1 MTVAFA
7 LLAALGNAV
16 NVITQH
22 IASTSDPQRSTGWR
36 LVVYLFKNPLWLL
49 GWVALLGAF
58 VFQALALHAGQLSVV
73 QTLLIT
79 ELVFAL
85 LLRRIWIRQ
94 AISASAWASAAL
106 TSAAVAVFLTVAEPR
121 GGHLTPTSGAWLSS
135 ILGCGLAA
143 AVAGL
148 LALRGPP
155 ARRAALLA
163 TSAGMVWA
171 LEATFIKSMTDTLVS
186 DGIGGSLARWPIYA
200 VAVGG
205 VVGTLLV
212 QAALHVGPLRASQPF
227 LVIVDPVV
235 SIFLSVHLF
244 DEYFT
249 GGVADLLIGS
259 VAFVVM
265 CVGVVLADADGPRG
279 RRGPAA
285 AVQPTSSG

>member
-7 LLAALGNAV
+7 LLAALGQRGQCHHPAHR
-16 NVITQH
+16 QH
-22 IASTSDPQRSTGWR
+22 QQPQRSTGWR
-36 LVVYLFKNPLWLL
+36 PVRVCLSDPLWLL

-58 VFQALALHAGQLSVV
+58 VFQALALRAGQLSVV

-85 LLRRIWIRQ
+85 AAAHLDPAGHQRLGVGLRHADLGGRR
-94 AISASAWASAAL
+94 
-106 TSAAVAVFLTVAEPR
+106 AVFLTVAEPR

-155 ARRAALLA
+155 ARRAAL
-163 TSAGMVWA
+163 SAGMVWA

-186 DGIGGSLARWPIYA
+186 DGIGGSLARWPIYT

-227 LVIVDPVV
+227 FVMVHPVV

-265 CVGVVLADADGPRG
+265 CVGVVLLLARTVPEDVQ
-279 RRGPAA
+279 GPAV

>member
-58 VFQALALHAGQLSVV
+58 VFQALALHGGQLSVV

-79 ELVFAL
+79 ELIFAL
-85 LLRRIWIRQ
+85 VLRRIWIRQ

-135 ILGCGLAA
+135 ILGCGLVA
-143 AVAGL
+143 AVAAL

-249 GGVADLLIGS
+249 GGVPELVVGS
-259 VAFVVM
+259 VAFVVL
-265 CVGVVLADADGPRG
+265 CVGVVLLTRTVPEDLQR
-279 RRGPAA
+279 PAA
-285 AVQPTSSG
+285 AAQPTSSG

>member
-106 TSAAVAVFLTVAEPR
+106 TSAAVAVFLAVAEPR

-265 CVGVVLADADGPRG
+265 CVGVVLLTRTVPEDV
-279 RRGPAA
+279 RGPAA

>member
-1 MTVAFA
+1 M
-7 LLAALGNAV
+7 
-16 NVITQH
+16 
-22 IASTSDPQRSTGWR
+22 
-36 LVVYLFKNPLWLL
+36 
-49 GWVALLGAF
+49 
-58 VFQALALHAGQLSVV
+58 
-73 QTLLIT
+73 
-79 ELVFAL
+79 
-85 LLRRIWIRQ
+85 
-94 AISASAWASAAL
+94 
-106 TSAAVAVFLTVAEPR
+106 AEPR

-265 CVGVVLADADGPRG
+265 CVGVVLLTRTVPEDVQ
-279 RRGPAA
+279 GPAA